1 MSNTRIDARFAALKK
16 EGRPAL
22 VTFTMAGDP
31 DYDTA
36 LGILKALPAAGADV
50 IELGMPFTDPMADGP
65 AIQAAGLR
73 ALEAGQNM
81 KRTLALVR
89 EFRRGDDATPIVLM
103 GYFNPIYVYGV
114 DRFLADAKSAGVD
127 GLIVVDL
134 PPEEDAEL
142 CLPALAAGVSF
153 IRLATPTT
161 DDKRLPTVLKN
172 TSGFVYYVSI
182 TGITGSAAPDAG
194 KVADAVVRIKRHTT
208 LPVCVGFGVRTA
220 EQAAALAR
228 GADGV
233 VVGSALVDAVRK
245 SSGARQ
251 QVDAGDRAG
260 GGRSGQRAGARCAG
274 HIPCCHV
281 NVVSVY
287 LIASSLASPRGSAG
301 CPRRKAPMSSAPIS
315 VGGIGLP
322 K

>member
-1 MSNTRIDARFAALKK
+1 MTTRIDARFAALKK
-16 EGRPAL
+16 QGRAAL

-36 LGILKALPAAGADV
+36 LAILKALPEAGADV

-73 ALEAGQNM
+73 ALHAGQNM
-81 KRTLALVR
+81 KRTLSLVR
-89 EFRRGDDATPIVLM
+89 DFRRGDDATPIVLM
-103 GYFNPIYVYGV
+103 GYYNPIYIYGV
-114 DRFLADAKSAGVD
+114 ERFLADAKSAGVD

-142 CLPALAAGVSF
+142 CLPALAAGVNF

-161 DDKRLPTVLKN
+161 DDRRLPAVLNN

-194 KVADAVVRIKRHTT
+194 KVSDAVVRIKRHTT

-233 VVGSALVDAVRK
+233 VVGSALVDAVRNSLSADGK
-245 SSGARQ
+245 AAPAT
-251 QVDAGDRAG
+251 VPAVADLVRALAHG
-260 GGRSGQRAGARCAG
+260 VRGTR
-274 HIPCCHV
+274 P
-281 NVVSVY
+281 VST
-287 LIASSLASPRGSAG
+287 AN
-301 CPRRKAPMSSAPIS
+301 
-315 VGGIGLP
+315 
-322 K
+322 